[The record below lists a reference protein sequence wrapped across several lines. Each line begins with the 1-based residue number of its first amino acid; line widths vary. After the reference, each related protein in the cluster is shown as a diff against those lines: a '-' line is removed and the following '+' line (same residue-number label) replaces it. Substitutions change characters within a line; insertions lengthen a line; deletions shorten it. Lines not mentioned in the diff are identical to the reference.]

1 LFQYDQMTLQKIKGK
16 LDINDFM
23 EEKVTFKPT
32 YKYDAGG
39 STFTYDVDR
48 KHPGWTDRIL

>member
-1 LFQYDQMTLQKIKGK
+1 MTLQKIKGK